1 MKFKCAECGKANAC
15 YQGKSCYDQG
25 LIQPEYQEGDN
36 LKILKTASRLE
47 AEYYMQL
54 NRLQELILFAKEMG
68 YKRLGLGFCV
78 GLAKEARIL
87 SEVLGK
93 HFEVESVICKVG
105 GVDKKTFDLPNIID
119 ERYEACC
126 NPIGQAKYLAKVG
139 TDLNIIVGLC
149 VGHDILFTKY
159 SEAPVTTLVVKDR
172 VLAHNPLGAIYSNY
186 WLKKL

>member
-1 MKFKCAECGKANAC
+1 MKFKCAECGKGNVC

-25 LIQPEYQEGDN
+25 LIQPEYEIGDN
-36 LKILKTASRLE
+36 LKILKTASKLE
-47 AEYYMQL
+47 AEHYMQL
-54 NRLQELILFAKEMG
+54 TRIQELILFAKEMG
-68 YKRLGLGFCV
+68 YKCLGIGFCV
-78 GLAKEARIL
+78 GLAKEAGIISEIL
-87 SEVLGK
+87 SK
-93 HFEVESVICKVG
+93 HFTVESIICKVG
-105 GVDKKTFDLPNIID
+105 GVDKKTLGLPNIIS

-126 NPIGQAKYLAKVG
+126 NPIGQAKYLAKAG

-186 WLKKL
+186 WRKKL